1 MDTGSNLK
9 MIIIDSFI
17 EDIDLTDIDQVEF
30 LTWLIWSLGLCN
42 N

>member
-1 MDTGSNLK
+1 M
-9 MIIIDSFI
+9 IIDSFI
-17 EDIDLTDIDQVEF
+17 EEIDLTDIDQVEF